1 MNAPVT
7 NTPAHLR
14 SRIGQAVGL
23 QQQGRYPEAEQ
34 IYRAVLGE
42 SPRQP
47 DALHFLGLLAHQ
59 TGRDALAE
67 QLMSES
73 LALAPDNSI
82 FISNYVRFL
91 GELARWQETL
101 PLYQRLLES
110 DPRNIAAWH
119 GMAQALHAL
128 GHLEDAAG
136 CWQRGIGVAPDH
148 VPSWLGLVNALQ
160 GLNRG
165 AEALS
170 ACRHGYAATRQ
181 DPQMALRLAEALA
194 DHGSTREALDLLDG
208 LLARDPGS
216 APGHYQ
222 KGVLLTAQG
231 KFPEA
236 QAEFAEALRLKPDFY
251 QVFVHATAI
260 RKLPMEDPLVTDLRE
275 RVARDAWTAPGQ
287 AINANFAL
295 AKIYEDNGD
304 YDRAFKCYLEGNR
317 RYRETIDYSTE
328 SQRDYFDSIRKAF
341 DAEFLKR
348 QSGGNPSEAPVFVV
362 GMPRSGTTL
371 VEQILAGHPSVSAG
385 GEMTLMNE
393 TLHRTLGERYWTDF
407 ANAAAKLDA
416 AIFAGVA
423 HDYLAV
429 SQALYPGASRIV
441 DKMPS
446 NFMWLGLIHALFP
459 NARIIHCRRDPLD
472 TCLSCFATLFKTGQ
486 LYSYDL
492 RELGEFYRL
501 YESLME
507 HWLVL
512 MPAKALLEVHYENI
526 VTDLE
531 AQARAL
537 IAHCGLAWDPACL
550 DFNGADRVVKTAS
563 TFQVRQ
569 PLYRSSVQRWRRFAG
584 HLGPLADALGVSLEK
599 DLSRD

>member
-1 MNAPVT
+1 MNAPIT
-7 NTPAHLR
+7 NTAPHLR
-14 SRIGQAVGL
+14 SRIGQAVRL

-34 IYRAVLGE
+34 IYREVLAEAPG
-42 SPRQP
+42 QP
-47 DALHFLGLLAHQ
+47 DALHFLGLLAYQ
-59 TGRDALAE
+59 TGRAELAQE
-67 QLMSES
+67 LMSES
-73 LALAPDNSI
+73 LALVPDNPNFI
-82 FISNYVRFL
+82 FNYARFL
-91 GELARWQETL
+91 TELSRWKEAL
-101 PLYQRLLES
+101 PLYQRLLEL
-110 DPRNIAAWH
+110 DPRNINAWY
-119 GMAQALHAL
+119 GMGQALHAT

-148 VPSWLGLVNALQ
+148 VPSWLGLVDALQ
-160 GLNRG
+160 ALNRG

-170 ACRHGYAATRQ
+170 ACRQGYAATRR

-194 DHGSTREALDLLDG
+194 DHGSTDEALGLLDG

-216 APGHYQ
+216 AAGHYQ

-251 QVFVHATAI
+251 QALVHATAI
-260 RKLPMEDPLVTDLRE
+260 RKLPMQDPLVVSLRE
-275 RVARDAWTAPGQ
+275 KVARDTWSIPGQ
-287 AINANFAL
+287 AVNANFAL

-304 YDRAFKCYLEGNR
+304 YDQAFKCYLEGNR

-328 SQRDYFDSIRKAF
+328 SQRQYYGSIRGAF

-348 QSGGNPSEAPVFVV
+348 RRGGNPSQVPVFVV

-371 VEQILAGHPSVSAG
+371 VEQILAGHPSVSTG
-385 GEMTLMNE
+385 GEMTLLNE

-407 ANAAAKLDA
+407 ADTIATLDA
-416 AIFAGVA
+416 GVFAGVA
-423 HDYLAV
+423 RDYLAV
-429 SQALYPGASRIV
+429 SQALYPTALRIV

-446 NFMWLGLIHALFP
+446 NFMLLGLIHALFP

-472 TCLSCFATLFKTGQ
+472 TCLSCFTTLFKNGQ

-507 HWLVL
+507 RWKSLL
-512 MPAKALLEVHYENI
+512 PPETLLEVRYEN
-526 VTDLE
+526 VVVDFE

-537 IAHCGLAWDPACL
+537 IAHCGLPWDPMCL
-550 DFNGADRVVKTAS
+550 EFNVANRVVRTAS

-569 PLYRSSVQRWRRFAG
+569 PLYRSSMQRWRRFAA
-584 HLGPLADALGVSLEK
+584 HLGPLADALGISLEK
-599 DLSRD
+599 DLPPG